1 MDQRIHLTKQNL
13 KTIDTIKIKLKKI
26 INSENKTE
34 TKITDIL
41 TLIVEDQS
49 KTQDL
54 IKRGFTGIAL
64 QNNNLFEQNEKLRE
78 EISILNEELHVVTN
92 KLQEKL
98 YQERLVNERR
108 INRKN
113 RKRLPKR
120 DPITKEYYNFL
131 ISETYKLNYS
141 KTFRGARLRLALSL
155 LLVTGVRI
163 GELLPL
169 KIYQIKTLFAKHW
182 IAIDRAKRGPS
193 SHKAFLTQEGKRIMQ
208 ERLSDLEVI
217 LLSKDDDS
225 YIFTAE
231 CSDKPLDR
239 EAFNRLVNQ
248 FIRSCSY
255 KLEGNPNLKSHS
267 FRIGFIS
274 QLWKDSNDIEFVRQ
288 SIGHAKIDTT
298 SKYVENLSD
307 QERKVRIDKLVDYS

>member
-1 MDQRIHLTKQNL
+1 MDQRNNLTKQTL
-13 KTIDTIKIKLKKI
+13 ETISTVKTKLKKI

-49 KTQDL
+49 ELQDL

-64 QNNNLFEQNEKLRE
+64 QNNSLFEQNRKLRE
-78 EISILNEELHVVTN
+78 EITVLNKQLSLVAD

-98 YQERLVNERR
+98 DQERLINEQR
-108 INRKN
+108 IKRKS

-120 DPITKEYYNFL
+120 DPITKESYNFL
-131 ISETYKLNYS
+131 ISETYKLNYG
-141 KTFRGARLRLALSL
+141 KTFRGARLRIALSL

-163 GELLPL
+163 SELLPL

-193 SHKAFLTQEGKRIMQ
+193 SHKAFLTQEGQKIIQ
-208 ERLSDLEVI
+208 ERLSDIEII
-217 LLSKDDDS
+217 LLSKNDNS

-231 CSDKPLDR
+231 FSDKPLDR

-248 FIRSCSY
+248 FIKNCSG

-274 QLWKDSNDIEFVRQ
+274 QLWKDTNDIEFVRQ

-298 SKYVENLSD
+298 SKYIANLSD
-307 QERKVRIDKLVDYS
+307 RERKVRIDELVR